1 MKKRL
6 YILFILFLFPLQIF
20 AYSNKIIPGG
30 ESLGIEIYSDGIYI
44 VGFYPINDKY
54 PAKEAGFQIGD
65 IIKEING
72 KKITSINSLNSIINE
87 DNNYIFKIKRNDKEY
102 EINLPIKEEN
112 NIYKTGLYV
121 KNQINGI
128 GTLSYIDPET
138 KIFGALGHEIIET
151 ASLSKF
157 ELKEGSIYKAEVSS
171 IKKSE
176 NYQTGEKN
184 ANINKNDK
192 IGIIELN
199 ETSGIYGKY
208 QEEIPNID
216 TIEIGKK
223 EEIKK
228 KEAII
233 RTVIKDNKVEEF
245 KINILRIE
253 DNLENKNIFFEIND
267 DKLLKETGG
276 IVQGMSGSPIIQ
288 DNKLIG
294 VVNYVV
300 IDDVKTGYGIFI
312 ETMLEQGDKLLS

>member
-87 DNNYIFKIKRNDKEY
+87 DNNYIFKIKRNNKEY